1 MLYDSQWKWR
11 CFLGCHSG
19 CFFLQC
25 TYDHNNNKLHLHLDI
40 YEKNKYLFDKP
51 WNKVRNTIC
60 NYDNFLII
68 YIKNFS
74 STKEILMQRESRTTM
89 ALFFICLSY
98 LIFVGPVT
106 ISDVIHDL
114 KLYDDESTLHSDL
127 HLVII
132 NIYWLQFSCNFFIYA
147 ARSEQFRMAY
157 LYFLKNV
164 SWHFLGENIVL
175 WFPFLW
181 SI

>member
-1 MLYDSQWKWR
+1 
-11 CFLGCHSG
+11 
-19 CFFLQC
+19 
-25 TYDHNNNKLHLHLDI
+25 
-40 YEKNKYLFDKP
+40 
-51 WNKVRNTIC
+51 
-60 NYDNFLII
+60 
-68 YIKNFS
+68 
-74 STKEILMQRESRTTM
+74 MQRESRTTL

-114 KLYDDESTLHSDL
+114 KLYDDESTLHSDF
-127 HLVII
+127 HLIII

-164 SWHFLGENIVL
+164 SYRRILFCGMIYMDTATSFNL
-175 WFPFLW
+175 
-181 SI
+181 

>member
-1 MLYDSQWKWR
+1 MIPNENEDVSW
-11 CFLGCHSG
+11 
-19 CFFLQC
+19 
-25 TYDHNNNKLHLHLDI
+25 DVILDI
-40 YEKNKYLFDKP
+40 FSFSVPMIIIITSYTYIWIYMRRTNIYLISHGTRYL
-51 WNKVRNTIC
+51 RNIIC

-74 STKEILMQRESRTTM
+74 STKEILMQRESRTTT

-164 SWHFLGENIVL
+164 S
-175 WFPFLW
+175 
-181 SI
+181 